1 MHSKA
6 LRAPALG
13 LLRFISQV
21 MVSDTLL
28 VVSILEMVYDCR
40 FWPLLQ
46 S

>member
-6 LRAPALG
+6 LRAPVLG

-40 FWPLLQ
+40 SWPLL
-46 S
+46 